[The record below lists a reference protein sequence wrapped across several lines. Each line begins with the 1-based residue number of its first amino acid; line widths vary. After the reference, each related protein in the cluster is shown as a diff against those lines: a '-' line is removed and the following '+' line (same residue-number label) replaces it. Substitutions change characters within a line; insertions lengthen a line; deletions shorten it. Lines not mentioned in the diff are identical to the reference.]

1 MPILEVH
8 LLSGRPDEVKS
19 ELVRELTDVVHRTL
33 GSAPERIQVLIS
45 EYPDGAWHVGG
56 EPLLLGESA
65 ARD

>member
-19 ELVRELTDVVHRTL
+19 VLVRELTDAVHRTL
-33 GSAPERIQVLIS
+33 GSAPEAIQVLLT
-45 EYPDGAWHVGG
+45 EYQDGSWNVAG
-56 EPLLLGESA
+56 EPLTLGKAA